1 MKKNLL
7 ALFAL
12 GAIYSAYAQDT
23 NIKDAVIVK
32 INPNTL
38 FYNGGTVNVT
48 TDAASATTEKIINQG
63 NIQIKGLEAEL
74 NYDVI
79 KNNNFNWSLRGN
91 FTSLDYKVKSL
102 YLNHFYLYLMNQTW

>member
-32 INPNTL
+32 IIEIL
-38 FYNGGTVNVT
+38 
-48 TDAASATTEKIINQG
+48 
-63 NIQIKGLEAEL
+63 
-74 NYDVI
+74 
-79 KNNNFNWSLRGN
+79 
-91 FTSLDYKVKSL
+91 
-102 YLNHFYLYLMNQTW
+102 